1 MDDLLTVA
9 GTQRGYVTTADASAV
24 GVPLVELRKLAHRGK
39 LERIAHGLYR
49 IAAFPHAEN
58 DELMEA
64 ALWAGGQGVVSCEAA
79 LALWGLADV
88 HPRRI
93 DITVPRK
100 YNPRKAGG
108 DRYRIRRRD
117 LADID
122 YVEGIPVVTPS
133 QAVEDAI
140 DAGVAHRFIEQAIQA
155 ARRRNLF
162 GRDTEEALRR
172 RFVEAR
178 NGTR

>member
-39 LERIAHGLYR
+39 LERIAQGLYR
-49 IAAFPHAEN
+49 ISAYPHAEN

-64 ALWAGGQGVVSCEAA
+64 ALWPGGKGVVSCEAA

-93 DITVPRK
+93 DVTVPRK

-108 DRYRIRRRD
+108 GRYRIRRRD

-122 YVEGIPVVTPS
+122 YIEGIPVVTPS
-133 QAVEDAI
+133 RAVEDAI
-140 DAGVAHRFIEQAIQA
+140 DAGVAHRFIEQAIRT

-172 RFVEAR
+172 RLVEAR
-178 NGTR
+178 DGAR